1 MDQPKLF
8 VSSPFPTK
16 IKNYVFYLELDTLY
30 GFAVTHIFLFFQ
42 IPLISP
48 YSVKRIC
55 YISGTLLSQLVFI
68 VTNNVVV
75 LLIFPWELITM
86 LRLLLVFLLNCY
98 YFQLL
103 YLALTPSKMK
113 YLEQK
118 CFFRF
123 IIWVNGSYL

>member
-16 IKNYVFYLELDTLY
+16 IKDYVFYLELDTLY

-48 YSVKRIC
+48 YLVKNIC
-55 YISGTLLSQLVFI
+55 YISGTLLSQVVFI

-75 LLIFPWELITM
+75 LLIFPRELITM
-86 LRLLLVFLLNCY
+86 FRLLLVFLLDFY

-103 YLALTPSKMK
+103 YLALTPSKME

-123 IIWVNGSYL
+123 II

>member
-1 MDQPKLF
+1 MDQPNLF
-8 VSSPFPTK
+8 ISSPFPIK
-16 IKNYVFYLELDTLY
+16 IKNYAFYLELDTWY
-30 GFAVTHIFLFFQ
+30 SFAVTHIFLFFK

-48 YSVKRIC
+48 YLVKNIC
-55 YISGTLLSQLVFI
+55 YISGTLLSQVVFI

-86 LRLLLVFLLNCY
+86 FRLFLVFLLDFY

-123 IIWVNGSYL
+123 II

>member
-48 YSVKRIC
+48 YLVKNIR

-68 VTNNVVV
+68 VTNNAVV
-75 LLIFPWELITM
+75 LLIFP
-86 LRLLLVFLLNCY
+86 
-98 YFQLL
+98 
-103 YLALTPSKMK
+103 
-113 YLEQK
+113 
-118 CFFRF
+118 
-123 IIWVNGSYL
+123 